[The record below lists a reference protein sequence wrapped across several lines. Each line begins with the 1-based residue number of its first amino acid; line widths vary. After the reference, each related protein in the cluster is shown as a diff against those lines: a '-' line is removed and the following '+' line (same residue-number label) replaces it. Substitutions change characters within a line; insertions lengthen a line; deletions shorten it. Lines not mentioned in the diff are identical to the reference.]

1 MDKLEL
7 IRLIGNEVCEG
18 CGPDEDC
25 GFDEHDC
32 QRLNTAIMYLDEYVE
47 KQLESKD
54 KFIKPCKSRYDDV
67 FEQGIKSLT

>member
-18 CGPDEDC
+18 CGPDSDC

-32 QRLNTAIMYLDEYVE
+32 ERLNTAIMYLDEYVE
-47 KQLESKD
+47 KQLESK
-54 KFIKPCKSRYDDV
+54 
-67 FEQGIKSLT
+67 T